1 MIMGGSL
8 ELVVFH
14 KALEFQ
20 KRPVGLQQPYRADG
34 RCVGAPAGW
43 SSPPSVW

>member
-20 KRPVGLQQPYRADG
+20 KRPVGLNKG
-34 RCVGAPAGW
+34 CEGSCGAPTVLQ
-43 SSPPSVW
+43 S